1 MKNFNPID
9 LLEEQLIGKEVL
21 VYVYENVGYK
31 PSRSFY
37 QHSEAWEDA
46 CVRLPDQWHTI
57 TAIVIEEGEEHY
69 ERDNWSLE
77 FEGGRLSF
85 YLGSDITIR

>member
-1 MKNFNPID
+1 MKTFNALD
-9 LLEEQLIGKEVL
+9 LLEQELIGKEIL

-37 QHSEAWEDA
+37 QASEAWVH

-57 TAIVIEEGEEHY
+57 TAIVIEDGEEHY
-69 ERDNWSLE
+69 ERDNWFLE

-85 YLGSDITIR
+85 YVGSDITIR